1 MKTLAL
7 AVAAVFLL
15 TTAASFNAD
24 AASRN
29 QSQHSQSGKSHLNKA
44 KNKAGQFGKSS
55 DRRAK
60 ARTSGQRSGQYG
72 GRG

>member
-15 TTAASFNAD
+15 STAASFD
-24 AASRN
+24 VEAASRN
-29 QSQHSQSGKSHLNKA
+29 QPQAQSKSHLNKA
-44 KNKAGQFGKSS
+44 KNKSGQYGKSS

-60 ARTSGQRSGQYG
+60 ARTSGQRSQSG